1 MGMDPTFRL
10 AGVPVGMTQLDI
22 VLPLQHFGS
31 RRTQAPEKRLMI
43 AVLHD
48 ALECIEKYRLATNTH
63 GRRLF
68 EEAKRWFLADETEWP
83 YSFECIC
90 GALELD
96 SNAVRER
103 LHVVP

>member
-1 MGMDPTFRL
+1 MTRETNFRL
-10 AGVPVGMTQLDI
+10 AGVPIGMMQLDI

-31 RRTQAPEKRLMI
+31 RRQQAPEHRLMI

-48 ALECIEKYRLATNTH
+48 ALDCIEKYRCATDTH

-68 EEAKRWFLADETEWP
+68 QEAKQWVLADETGWP

-90 GALELD
+90 GALDLD
-96 SNAVRER
+96 SNAVRQR
-103 LHVVP
+103 LRVVP